1 MSKVRWSVLN
11 REVVD
16 RMLQTVDDERRSND
30 AARWSL
36 LLFDWYD
43 IPVYECLLVFR
54 FHASLIVH
62 NYVINIYTIR
72 SLYKLELNRVCFV
85 QISIRS
91 TIPLKAINQ
100 NTTNKIYIVTRRK
113 GLSGV
118 NSPHWYH
125 NIYWTR
131 FNITTTFLFH
141 FSIYQHIL
149 NTHIHKKA

>member
-1 MSKVRWSVLN
+1 
-11 REVVD
+11 
-16 RMLQTVDDERRSND
+16 MLQTVDDERRSND

-36 LLFDWYD
+36 LLLIDTIYRYTSVS
-43 IPVYECLLVFR
+43 PCLFVFR

-118 NSPHWYH
+118 TILIGIITSIGRVSKLQLLSFFIFPSTNTYSIL
-125 NIYWTR
+125 IYR
-131 FNITTTFLFH
+131 RR
-141 FSIYQHIL
+141 
-149 NTHIHKKA
+149 HKYSL

>member
-1 MSKVRWSVLN
+1 MT
-11 REVVD
+11 D
-16 RMLQTVDDERRSND
+16 RTVDDERRSND

-36 LLFDWYD
+36 CCLIDTVYTSVSPCLF
-43 IPVYECLLVFR
+43 VFR
-54 FHASLIVH
+54 FHAASLIVH
-62 NYVINIYTIR
+62 SCVINIYIIR
-72 SLYKLELNRVCFV
+72 SLNKLELNRVCFV

-131 FNITTTFLFH
+131 FKITTTFLFH

-149 NTHIHKKA
+149 NTHIQKKA

>member
-1 MSKVRWSVLN
+1 
-11 REVVD
+11 
-16 RMLQTVDDERRSND
+16 MLQTVDDERRSND

-36 LLFDWYD
+36 LLLIDT
-43 IPVYECLLVFR
+43 VYTYTSVSPCLFVFR

-118 NSPHWYH
+118 NSPHWNH
-125 NIYWTR
+125 NIYLTR
-131 FNITTTFLFH
+131 FKITTTFLFH

-149 NTHIHKKA
+149 NTHIQKKA